1 MRTNQKIIEFW
12 LVVGRKRHAPP
23 SFFCQSPLSILPL
36 RAPQFL
42 ITGTQSCLSVHG
54 TFFFLLVEISK
65 YKAMGLCASLHKSVG
80 IEASCLCVRFAP
92 FLSTAVV
99 FRSADSCSEER
110 SQGSGFRVK
119 YIKGLKGPGGWVYK
133 RQA

>member
-1 MRTNQKIIEFW
+1 MHPRLSSAN
-12 LVVGRKRHAPP
+12 PP
-23 SFFCQSPLSILPL
+23 SL
-36 RAPQFL
+36 
-42 ITGTQSCLSVHG
+42 SCLSELLSSSLPVHNLVYPVHG

-110 SQGSGFRVK
+110 SQLFPPNAPVHK
-119 YIKGLKGPGGWVYK
+119 TLFF
-133 RQA
+133 